1 MAVILVGILA
11 FTGFSQTKLSEW
23 RQLQCKGS
31 AVSKRYFNYA
41 QGFSIAIPTG
51 LQGRRGQAAGPERGV
66 SIPLSRDCMSVMVVD
81 GEPNSLEWATP
92 ADAIRW
98 RIDAAKEDNP
108 QAVARRFITRL
119 GKLKAAGVTIR
130 HQTTGEWE
138 VMVVAFRPGGSPVYQ
153 ATLSATG
160 KRYPSGRKIFMKAL
174 QSFRL
179 EAWR

>member
-1 MAVILVGILA
+1 MAVIVIGVLA
-11 FTGFSQTKLSEW
+11 LTSFSQTKLSEW

-51 LQGRRGQAAGPERGV
+51 LQGRRGQSSGPERGV
-66 SIPLSRDCMSVMVVD
+66 SIPLSHDCTSVMVVD

-92 ADAIRW
+92 ADAIKW
-98 RIDAAKEDNP
+98 RIDTAKEDDP

-130 HQTTGEWE
+130 HHTTDEWE
-138 VMVVAFRPGGSPVYQ
+138 ALVVAFRPGGSPVYQ

-160 KRYPSGRKIFMKAL
+160 KRYSRDRKIFMKA
-174 QSFRL
+174 
-179 EAWR
+179 

>member
-1 MAVILVGILA
+1 
-11 FTGFSQTKLSEW
+11 
-23 RQLQCKGS
+23 
-31 AVSKRYFNYA
+31 
-41 QGFSIAIPTG
+41 
-51 LQGRRGQAAGPERGV
+51 
-66 SIPLSRDCMSVMVVD
+66 MVVF

-92 ADAIRW
+92 ADAISW
-98 RIDAAKEDNP
+98 RTETAKEDDP

-130 HQTTGEWE
+130 HHTTDEWE
-138 VMVVAFRPGGSPVYQ
+138 ALVVAFRPGGSPVYQ

-160 KRYPSGRKIFMKAL
+160 KRYSRDRKIFMKAL